1 MKTLAFLLGFA
12 ISLPAVAKESCV
24 IKQTSQMVSQ
34 RKVSAVTDLVKTKT
48 PNRCQVR
55 FKINVDGEWHT
66 VNWTQDGLW
75 QEEILCADAVRH
87 GTNDLLV
94 RLPGVY
100 KTETITVC
108 SDKPKILTKG
118 YEGLETEFGVDRS
131 KFKGYFRAG
140 HAAKCRFFK
149 GFYDN
154 GKELPDGGVICLN
167 NNELWTV
174 IDKF

>member
-1 MKTLAFLLGFA
+1 MKSVLAILAL
-12 ISLPAVAKESCV
+12 AVAGSALAQESCAV
-24 IKQTSQMVSQ
+24 KQTSQMVSQ
-34 RKVSAVTDLVKTKT
+34 RKVGAVTDLVKTKST
-48 PNRCQVR
+48 NRCQVR
-55 FKINVDGEWHT
+55 FKINVDGEWHN
-66 VNWTQDGLW
+66 VNWTQEGLW
-75 QEEILCADAVRH
+75 QEEVLCADAVRH

-108 SDKPKILTKG
+108 SDKPKVLAKG
-118 YEGLETEFGVDRS
+118 YEGLEGEFGIDRS

-154 GKELPDGGVICLN
+154 GKELPNSGVICLN

>member
-1 MKTLAFLLGFA
+1 MKLLALLA
-12 ISLPAVAKESCV
+12 LAVSLPVLAQESCV
-24 IKQTSQMVSQ
+24 VKQTSQMVNQ
-34 RKVSAVTDLVKTKT
+34 RKVGAVTDLVKNKS
-48 PNRCQVR
+48 PNKCQVR
-55 FKINVDGEWHT
+55 FKINVDGDWHT
-66 VNWTQDGLW
+66 INWTQEGLW
-75 QEEILCADAVRH
+75 QEEILCADAIRH

-108 SDKPKILTKG
+108 TDKPKVLAKG
-118 YEGLETEFGVDRS
+118 YEGLETEFGIDRS

-140 HAAKCRFFK
+140 HAVKCRFFN
-149 GFYDN
+149 GFYDS
-154 GKELPDGGVICLN
+154 GKEISASGVICLN